1 MEILLYF
8 LAGVLLASVG
18 AIFALRSVKSSDAAA
33 QEKAL
38 ADAAKTAE
46 AEKEVA
52 VARLQAD
59 LDNARENINKAEKD
73 LQQAKADAQASV
85 DKAKAEAED
94 RYQKQLNEYKK
105 AQDEAEAKLK
115 ELHQQALDA
124 MKAQLKDETSKMLTE
139 RQDEFSK
146 TSKEKISTIL
156 EPLQKEIKDMRD
168 SVKDSKEKQI
178 ELSGAVA
185 GKIDELMRQT
195 ERTSQSADELTMALK
210 NSHKTQG
217 DWGETKLVDL
227 LSSYGFQEGRQ
238 ILSQEYIRDEYGRLI
253 VDDKGGKKRTD
264 VILRLDDKR
273 VIVIDS
279 KTSLDAYLRYV
290 TAVKENDSAAM
301 EESIKANLASIKS
314 QIELLRKADYSALI
328 QEPYQTIDY
337 TIMYVPVS
345 GALQLAMANSPSLWH
360 DTMAHDHILLCDD
373 RMLETIIRTIEIT
386 WTKIDQL
393 NNQKKI
399 IEAAERVIERVEIL
413 AEHFVAA
420 EDAIHTAQDKISDCR
435 KQLTNGGKSILKSAN
450 DLHKLGVNPALTQ
463 ARTKRRVKIA
473 SLLENMDEDVD
484 YEEVE
489 APALESGE
497 PNEQE

>member
-8 LAGVLLASVG
+8 FAGVVLACVG
-18 AIFALRSVKSSDAAA
+18 AYFVLRSAKSAAAAA

-38 ADAAKTAE
+38 ADAAKTAK
-46 AEKEVA
+46 AEKEAA
-52 VARLQAD
+52 VAKLQAD
-59 LDNARENINKAEKD
+59 LDNANANLQEAKQG
-73 LQQAKADAQASV
+73 LQQAKLEAQQSV
-85 DKAKAEAED
+85 EKAKAEAEV
-94 RYQKQLNEYKK
+94 RYQKQLDEYKS
-105 AQDEAEAKLK
+105 AQEEADNRLN
-115 ELHQQALDA
+115 ELHRQALDT
-124 MKAQLKDETSKMLTE
+124 MKAQLEAKTREMLAA
-139 RQDEFSK
+139 RQNEFAE
-146 TSKEKISTIL
+146 TSKEKISTL
-156 EPLQKEIKDMRD
+156 LSPLQTEIKAMRE
-168 SVKDSKEKQI
+168 SVAASKEKQI

-185 GKIDELMRQT
+185 GKIDELMKQT

-217 DWGETKLVDL
+217 DWGETRLIDL
-227 LSSYGFQEGRQ
+227 LASYGFQEGRQ
-238 ILSQEYIRDEYGRLI
+238 ILSQEYIKDEYGRMI
-253 VDDKGGKKRTD
+253 IDDRGGKKRTD

-290 TAVKENDSAAM
+290 TAVKENDTAAM
-301 EESIKANLASIKS
+301 QEAIEANLESIKG

-360 DTMAHDHILLCDD
+360 DAMEKDHILLCDD

-393 NNQKKI
+393 NNQKRI
-399 IEAAERVIERVEIL
+399 IEAAEHVIERVEML

-420 EDAIHTAQDKISDCR
+420 ESAINTAQDKISDCR
-435 KQLTNGGKSILKSAN
+435 KQLTNGGKSILTAAH
-450 DLHKLGVNPALTQ
+450 DLQKLGVKPALTK
-463 ARTKRRVKIA
+463 ARKDRRKKIA
-473 SLLENMDEDVD
+473 GLLEDIGEDVD
-484 YEEVE
+484 YEQIDT
-489 APALESGE
+489 AALDSGPESDE
-497 PNEQE
+497 